1 MRTLLLL
8 LAILTAFCTLA
19 LSLAGA
25 VSIEADVFNM
35 AWPAPLG
42 AGLASLCVLIL
53 MKTPRLRLARTAGLV
68 AAGLIVLTATPWRM
82 LAPHPSEAMSG
93 GAPVMLTVTT
103 FNAWA
108 SNTDPAAAAALLID
122 GGGDILAL
130 QEVGLAARNLPDLLS
145 DTHPYRIRCR
155 WAVELVSRIPF
166 EASGCLDERAL
177 PAAWARVEIDGAAIT
192 VISVHL
198 ARPLA
203 ADFYRAHAA
212 ALSDHVAAHGSA
224 PLVIAGDFNT
234 AEGGFSMGRLERA
247 LAPARRVTY
256 GHRTWPSK
264 RLAPAPLLGIDHVW
278 LSRGLCP
285 AGGHVGPHAGSDHR
299 PVTVQVSACPEDE
312 G

>member
-8 LAILTAFCTLA
+8 LAILTACGALA

-42 AGLASLCVLIL
+42 AGLASLVVLVL
-53 MKTPRLRLARTAGLV
+53 VKTPRWRLARLAGLGAAGLV
-68 AAGLIVLTATPWRM
+68 LFSATPWRM
-82 LAPHPSEAMSG
+82 LAPQPGAAMGG

-108 SNTDPAAAAALLID
+108 SNTDPVAAAALLTAA
-122 GGGDILAL
+122 GGDILAL
-130 QEVGLAARNLPDLLS
+130 QEAGLAAHDLPDLLS
-145 DTHPYRIRCR
+145 ETHPYRVRCR

-166 EASGCLDERAL
+166 EASGCLDQ
-177 PAAWARVEIDGAAIT
+177 PAFPSAWARVEIDGAAIT
-192 VISVHL
+192 VFSIHL
-198 ARPLA
+198 ARPFA
-203 ADFYRAHAA
+203 PDFYRAHVS
-212 ALSDHVAAHGSA
+212 ALSDHVAAHGGA
-224 PLVIAGDFNT
+224 PLIIAGDFNT

-247 LAPARRVTY
+247 LAPARRVTR

-285 AGGHVGPHAGSDHR
+285 AGGDVGPHAGSDHR
-299 PVTVQVSACPEDE
+299 PVTVQVSACTQDS
-312 G
+312 